1 MVAAARL
8 TPWSCPA
15 EWLAVRQ
22 LVTARDPRALA
33 HLEVWGSR
41 VARLPAGVET
51 TVGLLRA
58 LLATPHT
65 TLSLATAVNRFLNHI
80 SHLGMALWDVS
91 RLGEACARLAVPE
104 WLVELRHE
112 TTHGAMPPLAL
123 LRAAL
128 HLGLAW
134 LDQHYWAREDREEQ
148 EEEGEDR
155 LARLLEVYKYLKVY
169 QVWGTATLQEIR
181 EQGEVWELVEGLWG
195 ELAMAQALATL
206 TVKQAV
212 GLVKTEVVNLV
223 REEEEEGLERLA
235 MVLVEEELLLPG
247 REFLD
252 SLEEEEGG
260 RGEVKVPRQLQ
271 KVWGEMV
278 GMVDR
283 GPGAAALVDR
293 LMARAGGEGEG
304 ALLAGAWVVLLVE
317 GMLGRGGKLITITP
331 GRVGEARLE
340 RWLERPSPVVVQ
352 LVALLCQ
359 VAGVE
364 EARAK
369 RLENLVKLAANPPE
383 VRTAGVV
390 VKRLE
395 EVLGEKVEKVEK
407 VEERRDE
414 GGWELDTQHSW
425 ESVVLGGWEGQ
436 GWEDLW
442 VVGEWEKEEQGEEEE
457 VPEVHI
463 GAIDWSTANGQKRRE
478 GSKGAHFYTDSV
490 KSPRPWKRQRK
501 A

>member
-1 MVAAARL
+1 MIKNYFYLHDVDVL
-8 TPWSCPA
+8 TDPKRMTPQT
-15 EWLAVRQ
+15 LQQHYILR
-22 LVTARDPRALA
+22 TARPAVSWRA
-33 HLEVWGSR
+33 
-41 VARLPAGVET
+41 
-51 TVGLLRA
+51 
-58 LLATPHT
+58 
-65 TLSLATAVNRFLNHI
+65 
-80 SHLGMALWDVS
+80 
-91 RLGEACARLAVPE
+91 
-104 WLVELRHE
+104 
-112 TTHGAMPPLAL
+112 
-123 LRAAL
+123 
-128 HLGLAW
+128 
-134 LDQHYWAREDREEQ
+134 
-148 EEEGEDR
+148 
-155 LARLLEVYKYLKVY
+155 
-169 QVWGTATLQEIR
+169 
-181 EQGEVWELVEGLWG
+181 
-195 ELAMAQALATL
+195 
-206 TVKQAV
+206 
-212 GLVKTEVVNLV
+212 
-223 REEEEEGLERLA
+223 
-235 MVLVEEELLLPG
+235 
-247 REFLD
+247 
-252 SLEEEEGG
+252 
-260 RGEVKVPRQLQ
+260 
-271 KVWGEMV
+271 
-278 GMVDR
+278 

-369 RLENLVKLAANPPE
+369 RLETLVKLAANPPE

-407 VEERRDE
+407 VEERRDV